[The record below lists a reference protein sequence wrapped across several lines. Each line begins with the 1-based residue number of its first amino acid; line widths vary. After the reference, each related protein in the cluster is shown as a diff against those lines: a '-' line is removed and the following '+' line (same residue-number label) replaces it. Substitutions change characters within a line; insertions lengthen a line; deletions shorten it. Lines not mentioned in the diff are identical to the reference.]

1 MSRITSDL
9 IGFGRQY
16 LRSKTG
22 AFFAFFFPILL
33 ILLFGAI
40 FTSSGSK
47 VTLPVQDLDD
57 GLHSQELLIALNGTG
72 LVNIQMISPYE
83 NLTSYINNKSLSLAL
98 YIPQTFSGDVEKLK
112 AGNGSSRASVTLY
125 GDPSQSTFGLA
136 NAALDSAVV
145 YLNYNLTKTTPLI
158 EYKVK
163 QPTSKP
169 FNYIDFFVP
178 GVVGITV
185 MTNSLY
191 SMTSI
196 CASYRE
202 RGYFK
207 LLATTK
213 IKKYEWLIS
222 KFAFYSIILYVSLF
236 VTFAV
241 GKAAFNMHA
250 TLTPLALLLVP
261 AGAFLFVSL
270 GMLLGVIIKDPES
283 GAAISNVIGFPM
295 MFLSG
300 SFWALDSMPLYM
312 QAISKALPLT
322 YFNDGLRDA
331 MVYTDNVS
339 GALSNL
345 LVVVAIGAVFF
356 VLASKLMSWKEL

>member
-1 MSRITSDL
+1 MSRILAD
-9 IGFGRQY
+9 IVGFGKGY

-40 FTSSGSK
+40 FSTSSTK
-47 VTLPVQDLDD
+47 VTLQVQNLDD
-57 GLHSQELLIALNGTG
+57 GQYSQNLLTILNQTG
-72 LVNIQMISPYE
+72 FVNVQMVSIHE
-83 NLTSYINNKSLSLAL
+83 NLTQFIVNESLSLAL
-98 YIPQTFSGDVEKLK
+98 YIPPDFSYQLAQKLG
-112 AGNGSSRASVTLY
+112 GNESGTVSLTLY
-125 GDPSQSTFGLA
+125 GDPSQSTFGTA
-136 NAALDSAVV
+136 NAALDAAVTA
-145 YLNYNLTKTTPLI
+145 LNYNLANTTPLI
-158 EYKVK
+158 SYEVK
-163 QPTSKP
+163 HPGSQQFS
-169 FNYIDFFVP
+169 YIDFFVP

-196 CASYRE
+196 CASYRS

-213 IKKYEWLIS
+213 IRKYEWLVS
-222 KFAFYSIILYVSLF
+222 KFVFYSLLLYASLF

-241 GKAAFNMHA
+241 GKAAFDLKA
-250 TLTPLALLLVP
+250 TLTPITLLLIP
-261 AGAFLFVSL
+261 AGAFLFVYL
-270 GMLLGVIIKDPES
+270 GMLLGVVIKDPES

-300 SFWALDSMPLYM
+300 SFWPLDSMPMYM

-322 YFNDGLRDA
+322 YFNEGLRDT
-331 MVYTDNVS
+331 MVYANS
-339 GALSNL
+339 AGALVNL
-345 LVVVAIGAVFF
+345 AVVIVIGFVFF
-356 VLASKLMSWKEL
+356 LLASRLMSWKET

>member
-9 IGFGRQY
+9 VGFGRQY
-16 LRSKTG
+16 LRSRTG

-40 FTSSGSK
+40 FTASS
-47 VTLPVQDLDD
+47 TRINLPVQNMDD
-57 GLHSQELLIALNGTG
+57 GPYSQAILSVLNETG
-72 LVNIQMISPYE
+72 LVDIQMISPQE
-83 NLTSYINNKSLSLAL
+83 NLTDYIDSQSLSLAL
-98 YIPQTFSGDVEKLK
+98 LIPKNFTNEVLQLQ
-112 AGNGSSRASVTLY
+112 AGNGGGMVSLTLY
-125 GDPSQSTFGLA
+125 GDPSQSTFGTA
-136 NAALDSAVV
+136 NAALDAAITS
-145 YLNYNLTKTTPLI
+145 LNFNLANTTPLI
-158 EYKVK
+158 SYEVK
-163 QPTSKP
+163 KP
-169 FNYIDFFVP
+169 GSQQFSFIDFFVP

-196 CASYRE
+196 CASYRS

-213 IKKYEWLIS
+213 LRKDEWLVS
-222 KFAFYSIILYVSLF
+222 KFVFYSLLLYVSLF

-241 GKAAFNMHA
+241 GKAAFNLEA
-250 TLTPLALLLVP
+250 TLTPVSLLLIP

-270 GMLLGVIIKDPES
+270 GMLLGVVIKDPES

-300 SFWALDSMPLYM
+300 SFWPIDSMPMYM
-312 QAISKALPLT
+312 QAVARVLPLT
-322 YFNDGLRDA
+322 YFNDGLRDT
-331 MVYTDNVS
+331 MVYGNTGGS
-339 GALSNL
+339 IINL
-345 LVVVAIGAVFF
+345 LVVIAIGFVFF
-356 VLASKLMSWKEL
+356 VLASRLMSWKER

>member
-1 MSRITSDL
+1 MSRITSD
-9 IGFGRQY
+9 IVGFGRQY

-40 FTSSGSK
+40 FTSSSTK
-47 VTLPVQDLDD
+47 INLPVQNLDE
-57 GLHSQELLIALNGTG
+57 GQYSQAVLTILNETG
-72 LVNIQMISPYE
+72 LVNVQMISPHE
-83 NLTSYINNKSLSLAL
+83 NLTDYIKNQSLSLAL
-98 YIPQTFSGDVEKLK
+98 FIPRNFTTDVLQRQL
-112 AGNGSSRASVTLY
+112 GNGTGMVSLTLY
-125 GDPSQSTFGLA
+125 GDRSQSTFGIA
-136 NAALDSAVV
+136 NAALDAAITS
-145 YLNYNLTKTTPLI
+145 LNYQIANTTPLI
-158 EYKVK
+158 SYDVRSPGSE
-163 QPTSKP
+163 Q

-196 CASYRE
+196 CASYRN

-213 IKKYEWLIS
+213 IKKHEWLVS
-222 KFAFYSIILYVSLF
+222 KFVFYSLLLYVSLI

-241 GKAAFNMHA
+241 GKAAFNLQA
-250 TLTPLALLLVP
+250 TLTPVSLLLIP

-270 GMLLGVIIKDPES
+270 GMLLGVVIKDPES

-300 SFWALDSMPLYM
+300 SFWPIDSMPMYM
-312 QAISKALPLT
+312 QVIARALPLT
-322 YFNDGLRDA
+322 YFNEGLRDT
-331 MVYTDNVS
+331 MVYGNTGGS
-339 GALSNL
+339 IMNL
-345 LVVVAIGAVFF
+345 IVVIAIGLVLF
-356 VLASKLMSWKEL
+356 VLASRLMSWKEK